1 MDLNKTSLFGAVK
14 SRLQWLTQRQTVL
27 SQNIANADTPKYK
40 ARDLKPLDFDGVIK
54 RQTQS
59 LRLNVTS
66 ASHLKGQV
74 RNVGEFAVGEERKPY
89 ETAPAGNSVIL
100 EEQMNKVNETAIS
113 HKIMNDLYRKN
124 IDMIKIAIGKR

>member
-1 MDLNKTSLFGAVK
+1 MDLSKTALFSAVK
-14 SRLQWLTQRQTVL
+14 SRLQWLTQRQSVL

-40 ARDLKPLDFDGVIK
+40 ARDLKPLNFDDAIK
-54 RQTQS
+54 RHVQP
-59 LRLNVTS
+59 LRLRVTS

-74 RNVGEFAVGEERKPY
+74 RNVGDFAVGKEKKPY

-100 EEQMNKVNETAIS
+100 EEQMNKINETTIS
-113 HKIMNDLYRKN
+113 NRIMTDLYRKN